1 VSEIQNVKNEY
12 KIDTIKTSET
22 DEFIILAII
31 SYLISIKIISYYYN
45 TIFSQ
50 YGFLVIFK
58 SNK

>member
-45 TIFSQ
+45 TTVWISGHIQ
-50 YGFLVIFK
+50 E
-58 SNK
+58 